1 MVWLHCF
8 VHSWNI
14 NDNGIMEIESLL
26 LCRFIIIRVCLYICP
41 PYIQVGAA
49 VLEPKPESAAALQA

>member
-14 NDNGIMEIESLL
+14 NDNDIMEIESLL
-26 LCRFIIIRVCLYICP
+26 LCRFIFIRTWLYICP
-41 PYIQVGAA
+41 PPIFK
-49 VLEPKPESAAALQA
+49 LEQPF